1 MAEVAVTG
9 GYNRGQEGYA
19 VIGIE
24 TTAIAPDTATLPAVP
39 TLALMGYANVPSAQ
53 RTNGSAKVFAAGSP
67 YPLATKKGRRE
78 NNLSG
83 TMTLG
88 DGAGPVKLLQ
98 AAIRSNT
105 VLTTAVRSL
114 CLPYISIGRGAVG
127 ACDATRSKASL
138 YRYGLVNTLGLSV
151 TPDGGA
157 MLNYGVVAL
166 TGQTSTALTTST
178 VYHAAIATAGGA
190 PYSWD
195 HLSVTIGGLEW
206 RAYIASVDLQINNSV
221 TPRLMRAQ
229 QTGGE
234 TNPLTRAPRD
244 IMPGNEDN
252 TLSITLAAPFPS
264 TLVDFSTITIALD
277 NGVHSH
283 TWTLST
289 NENNELTE
297 SAVDNG
303 GDFAY
308 TVGILAGGL
317 TYVYA

>member
-53 RTNGSAKVFAAGSP
+53 RTNGSTKIFAAGSP
-67 YPLATKKGRRE
+67 YPLANRKNRRE

-88 DGAGPVKLLQ
+88 DGAGPVTLIQ
-98 AAIRSNT
+98 SSIRSNT
-105 VLTTAVRSL
+105 TQTLAARSL
-114 CLPYISIGRGAVG
+114 CLPYICIGRGAVG
-127 ACDATRSKASL
+127 ACDATRSKASI
-138 YRYGLVNTLGLSV
+138 YRYGLVSSLGLSV
-151 TPDGGA
+151 TPEGGA
-157 MLNYGVVAL
+157 MLNYSVVAL

-178 VYHAAIATAGGA
+178 VNHAAIATAGGA
-190 PYSWD
+190 PYAWD
-195 HLSVTIGGLEW
+195 HLSVLIGGLEW
-206 RAYIASVDLQINNSV
+206 RAYIASIDLQINNGV
-221 TPRLMRAQ
+221 TARLMRTQ

-234 TNPLTRAPRD
+234 SNPLTRAPRD

-252 TLSITLAAPFPS
+252 SLSITLAAPFPS
-264 TLVDFSTITIALD
+264 TLVDFSTIVIALA

-283 TWTLST
+283 TFTLST

-297 SAVDNG
+297 GAVDNG
-303 GDFAY
+303 GDFSY
-308 TVGILAGGL
+308 TAGILAGGVG
-317 TYVYA
+317 YVYA